1 MPMGSTTNATTDA
14 GSPPAF
20 GTTLP
25 PHLQKAM
32 SRVTEIGSLPE
43 VTTKIVEVVEDPRA
57 TAHDM
62 HEIVKNDPGLAT
74 KILKVVNSAFYG
86 LPSQVASLDRAIIML
101 GLSAVKNIALA
112 TSLSRL
118 FKPGAITEQF
128 AARDLWSHS
137 IAVGV
142 CAKLL
147 TKAARGPHADEAF
160 VAGLVHDM
168 GLLIEHQ
175 LVREQLK
182 EIVNRCM
189 NGTED
194 FCTVEAE
201 IIGANHQAFGA
212 ALAAKW
218 KFPPGLR
225 YAIAYHHNPMQL
237 KPEFRNVAT
246 MTYVAD
252 TVCCRDEYGFWLT
265 AHKQELS
272 DELLATVGLTPAKI
286 EEVSADLPDKVE
298 EAEGIFIDP

>member
-1 MPMGSTTNATTDA
+1 MSTHIRLSLVGVLCVMLVATHAPAQENLWETYIKAGMEAYQQATYAEAEKQWSAALQEAETFGSDDPRLATT
-14 GSPPAF
+14 
-20 GTTLP
+20 
-25 PHLQKAM
+25 
-32 SRVTEIGSLPE
+32 
-43 VTTKIVEVVEDPRA
+43 
-57 TAHDM
+57 
-62 HEIVKNDPGLAT
+62 
-74 KILKVVNSAFYG
+74 ILKVVNSAFYG

-175 LVREQLK
+175 LFREQLK